1 MMFGKK
7 KKTNGEISVGRLVDM
22 NAECSCSSCKARFT
36 YRDMMKNYFVCPSC
50 GVQNRIPAR
59 CRIELIADSGTF
71 TEHDEKSVDVNPI
84 DFPDYVKKV
93 EDARKKSGE
102 NEAVVCGEI
111 AVNGI
116 RTCIFAMEPK
126 FMMASMGSVVG
137 EKITRLFEYATKHSL
152 PVIGYCASGGARMQE
167 GMVSLMQMA
176 KVSGAAKYHSDSG
189 NFYCAVLTDPT
200 TGGVTASFAMLGDV
214 IIAEPKALIGFAGR
228 RVVEQTTRSELPEN
242 FQRAEF
248 QLENGFVDA
257 IVPVEEQREYL
268 TKLLKYN
275 SGGRK
280 I

>member
-1 MMFGKK
+1 M
-7 KKTNGEISVGRLVDM
+7 DM
-22 NAECSCSSCKARFT
+22 GAEYTCSSCKAQFT
-36 YRDMMKNYFVCPSC
+36 YWDMMKNYFVCPAC
-50 GVQNRIPAR
+50 GAKSRIPAR
-59 CRIELIADSGTF
+59 CRIELIADPGSF
-71 TEHDEKSVDVNPI
+71 IEHDENSVDVNPI
-84 DFPDYVKKV
+84 DFPDYIKKV

-137 EKITRLFEYATKHSL
+137 EKITRLFEYATEHSL

-176 KVSGAAKYHSDSG
+176 KVSGAVKYHSDAG

-228 RVVEQTTRSELPEN
+228 RVVEQTTRSELPDN

-257 IVPVEEQREYL
+257 IVPVEEQKEYL

-275 SGGRK
+275 AGRA
-280 I
+280 